1 MVFFKQVVFIMYL
14 HCSELPVVSLS
25 NYYEALLVSLTFTL
39 CSLFSILHAHYC
51 WLLFLLLL
59 PQVLRGSARQVK
71 VITAGTL
78 IIGKTANSN
87 LIGHS
92 RHEGSLDC
100 TIRDF

>member
-14 HCSELPVVSLS
+14 HCSELPVLSLSVVSLSVVSLS

-71 VITAGTL
+71 VIIAFNPYEFEAIKNQLYYLG
-78 IIGKTANSN
+78 
-87 LIGHS
+87 
-92 RHEGSLDC
+92 
-100 TIRDF
+100 